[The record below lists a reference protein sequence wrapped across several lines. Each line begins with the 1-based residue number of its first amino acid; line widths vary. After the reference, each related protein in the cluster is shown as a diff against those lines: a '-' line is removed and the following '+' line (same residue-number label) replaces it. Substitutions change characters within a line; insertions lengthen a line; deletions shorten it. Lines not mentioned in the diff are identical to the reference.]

1 MLSLLNAEVL
11 KSGVAF
17 VNNMPPDLRVIASD
31 GEMRMLVLNLAQNAL
46 HAMPNGGHLTI
57 TGRRSG
63 NQIFMTFADTGVGIA
78 PENLARVFDPFWS
91 RRADGVQGTGLGLSI
106 CREILKSSGGQISV
120 TSELGKGTI
129 FEVTLPAA
137 DREEQSQ

>member
-1 MLSLLNAEVL
+1 
-11 KSGVAF
+11 
-17 VNNMPPDLRVIASD
+17 
-31 GEMRMLVLNLAQNAL
+31 
-46 HAMPNGGHLTI
+46 
-57 TGRRSG
+57 
-63 NQIFMTFADTGVGIA
+63 MTFADTGVGIA